1 MHTFASEEHYMIL
14 TLDIGNTQ
22 LSGGVFKDDK
32 IILTFRC
39 ATTHGTSSDELGIFL
54 RSVLRENEID
64 SNLISDIAVCSVV
77 PSLNY
82 AVTSACLKYFEIEPL
97 MIRSGIKT
105 GLRLRYSNPREIGAD
120 RIAAAIG
127 ASALK
132 LNNHII
138 VVDMGTATTVDVIT
152 KDSEYWGGAILPGIN
167 MMMHALSSGTAQLP
181 SVEIVEPE
189 KACGTSTVTAIQ
201 SGLYYG
207 TLGSIREL
215 ISRFTNEVF
224 KGEKPV
230 IIATGGFSNLFRESG
245 LFDRIESQLVL
256 DGLRIALELNK

>member
-1 MHTFASEEHYMIL
+1 MIL
-14 TLDIGNTQ
+14 TLDAGNTQ
-22 LSGGVFKDDK
+22 LSGGVFSENK

-39 ATTHGTSSDELGIFL
+39 ATTKGTSSDELGIFL
-54 RSVLRENEID
+54 RAVLRENEID
-64 SNLISDIAVCSVV
+64 SKLISDIALCSVV

-82 AVTSACLKYFEIEPL
+82 ALIRACVKYFGIEPL

-105 GLRLRYSNPREIGAD
+105 GLKLRYSNPKEIGAD

-127 ASALK
+127 AGALK
-132 LNNHII
+132 LGRHLI

-152 KDSEYWGGAILPGIN
+152 KEKEYWGGAILPGIN

-181 SVEIVEPE
+181 SVEIVAPE
-189 KACGTSTVTAIQ
+189 KSCGTSTVTAIQ

-215 ISRFTNEVF
+215 IARFTSEVF
-224 KGEKPV
+224 DGEKPE
-230 IIATGGFSNLFRESG
+230 IIATGGFANLFRDDG

-256 DGLRIALELNK
+256 DGLRIALKLNR

>member
-1 MHTFASEEHYMIL
+1 MIL

-22 LSGGVFKDDK
+22 LSGGVFSEGK
-32 IILTFRC
+32 IALTFRC
-39 ATTHGTSSDELGIFL
+39 ATTKGTSSDELGIFL
-54 RSVLRENEID
+54 RSVLRENGIASKEIT
-64 SNLISDIAVCSVV
+64 DIAICSVV

-82 AVTSACLKYFEIEPL
+82 AITSACVKYFGIEPL

-105 GLRLRYSNPREIGAD
+105 GLKLRYSNPREIGAD

-127 ASALK
+127 ASFLK
-132 LNNHII
+132 LGSHII

-152 KDSEYWGGAILPGIN
+152 RENEYFGGAILPGIN

-189 KACGTSTVTAIQ
+189 KACGSSTVTAIQ
-201 SGLYYG
+201 SGLYWG

-215 ISRFTNEVF
+215 ISRFTKEVF

-230 IIATGGFSNLFRESG
+230 VIATGGFSNLFKDSG
-245 LFDRIESQLVL
+245 IFDRVESQLVL

>member
-1 MHTFASEEHYMIL
+1 MIL
-14 TLDIGNTQ
+14 TLDVGNTQ

-32 IILTFRC
+32 ITLTFRC
-39 ATTHGTSSDELGIFL
+39 ATTKGTSSDEMGIFL
-54 RSVLRENEID
+54 RSVLRENGID
-64 SNLISDIAVCSVV
+64 SSLISDIAVCSVV

-82 AVTSACLKYFEIEPL
+82 AVTSACVKYFGVEPL

-132 LNNHII
+132 LNTHLI
-138 VVDMGTATTVDVIT
+138 VVDMGTASTVDVIT
-152 KDSEYWGGAILPGIN
+152 KDGEYWGGAILPGIN

-215 ISRFTNEVF
+215 INRFTSEVF
-224 KGEKPV
+224 KGEKPL
-230 IIATGGFSNLFRESG
+230 IIATGGFSNLFREAG

>member
-1 MHTFASEEHYMIL
+1 MIL

-22 LSGGVFKDDK
+22 LSGGVFKENK
-32 IILTFRC
+32 IVLTFRC

-54 RSVLRENEID
+54 RSVLRENGID
-64 SNLISDIAVCSVV
+64 SKLISDIAICSVV

-82 AVTSACLKYFEIEPL
+82 AITSACVKYFGIEPR

-105 GLRLRYSNPREIGAD
+105 GLKLRYSNPKEIGAD

-132 LNNHII
+132 LKSRII

-152 KDSEYWGGAILPGIN
+152 KDNEYWGGAILPGIN

-189 KACGTSTVTAIQ
+189 KACGNSTVTAIQ

-215 ISRFTNEVF
+215 ISRFTEEVF
-224 KGEKPV
+224 KGEKAIV
-230 IIATGGFSNLFRESG
+230 LATGGFSNLFRESG

>member
-1 MHTFASEEHYMIL
+1 MIL

-22 LSGGVFKDDK
+22 LSGGVFSDNK

-39 ATTHGTSSDELGIFL
+39 ATTKGTSSDELGIFL
-54 RSVLRENEID
+54 RSALRENGIN
-64 SNLISDIAVCSVV
+64 SSQIAKIAVCSVV

-82 AVTSACLKYFEIEPL
+82 AVTSACVKYFGIEPL

-105 GLRLRYSNPREIGAD
+105 GLKLRYSNPKEIGAD

-127 ASALK
+127 ASALRLK
-132 LNNHII
+132 TPVI

-152 KDSEYWGGAILPGIN
+152 KENEYWGGAILPGIN

-215 ISRFTNEVF
+215 ISRFTSEVF
-224 KGEKPV
+224 KGEKPTV
-230 IIATGGFSNLFRESG
+230 IATGGFSNLFREAKI
-245 LFDRIESQLVL
+245 FDRIESQLVL
-256 DGLRIALELNK
+256 DGLKIALELNK